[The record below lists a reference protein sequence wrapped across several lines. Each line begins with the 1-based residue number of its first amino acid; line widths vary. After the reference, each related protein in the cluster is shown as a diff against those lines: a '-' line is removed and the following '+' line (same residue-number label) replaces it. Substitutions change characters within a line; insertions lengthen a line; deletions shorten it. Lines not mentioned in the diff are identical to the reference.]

1 MNAEFYQG
9 NRQRLYD
16 SLPDHTLLLLFSGSS
31 IRKTADENYPFYADR
46 SFLYLTGIGQ
56 EHTVL
61 MAEKDGEEV
70 QETLYILPPDML
82 AERWTGKRFTPE
94 EARARSGAAQIA
106 SSGEWENRLK
116 LLMRSGR
123 FERIAMDLY
132 RHDPEDADTE
142 SIRMARKLR
151 KWYPAATL
159 TDISRQIRRQRTIK
173 QPCEIEAMRE
183 AVKIS
188 RECTNT
194 SIKPNSTTHWRSTDA
209 LHRHFRVSFPREPI
223 ISVFTIMST
232 QGRRRTAI

>member
-56 EHTVL
+56 ETHSPDGREGRRRGTGNTLHTSAGYAGRAV
-61 MAEKDGEEV
+61 EPGN
-70 QETLYILPPDML
+70 
-82 AERWTGKRFTPE
+82 GSTPE

-142 SIRMARKLR
+142 SIRMARRLR

-173 QPCEIEAMRE
+173 QPCEDRGRCGRQ
-183 AVKIS
+183 S
-188 RECTNT
+188 RLRGTAF
-194 SIKPNSTTHWRSTDA
+194 WR
-209 LHRHFRVSFPREPI
+209 
-223 ISVFTIMST
+223 
-232 QGRRRTAI
+232 

>member
-94 EARARSGAAQIA
+94 ECRA
-106 SSGEWENRLK
+106 K
-116 LLMRSGR
+116 L
-123 FERIAMDLY
+123 
-132 RHDPEDADTE
+132 PE
-142 SIRMARKLR
+142 LR
-151 KWYPAATL
+151 EVTPGHFVA
-159 TDISRQIRRQRTIK
+159 
-173 QPCEIEAMRE
+173 CHM
-183 AVKIS
+183 VK
-188 RECTNT
+188 
-194 SIKPNSTTHWRSTDA
+194 
-209 LHRHFRVSFPREPI
+209 
-223 ISVFTIMST
+223 
-232 QGRRRTAI
+232 

>member
-94 EARARSGAAQIA
+94 
-106 SSGEWENRLK
+106 SSGTTA
-116 LLMRSGR
+116 SCGPHSITR
-123 FERIAMDLY
+123 FSTAASNMS
-132 RHDPEDADTE
+132 A
-142 SIRMARKLR
+142 AR
-151 KWYPAATL
+151 
-159 TDISRQIRRQRTIK
+159 
-173 QPCEIEAMRE
+173 
-183 AVKIS
+183 
-188 RECTNT
+188 
-194 SIKPNSTTHWRSTDA
+194 
-209 LHRHFRVSFPREPI
+209 
-223 ISVFTIMST
+223 
-232 QGRRRTAI
+232 

>member
-82 AERWTGKRFTPE
+82 AERWTGKRFTPS
-94 EARARSGAAQIA
+94 ALPPPPCGTRRFVPVPRRSHRAASG
-106 SSGEWENRLK
+106 K
-116 LLMRSGR
+116 
-123 FERIAMDLY
+123 
-132 RHDPEDADTE
+132 T
-142 SIRMARKLR
+142 
-151 KWYPAATL
+151 
-159 TDISRQIRRQRTIK
+159 
-173 QPCEIEAMRE
+173 
-183 AVKIS
+183 V
-188 RECTNT
+188 
-194 SIKPNSTTHWRSTDA
+194 
-209 LHRHFRVSFPREPI
+209 
-223 ISVFTIMST
+223 
-232 QGRRRTAI
+232 

>member
-94 EARARSGAAQIA
+94 EARGAI
-106 SSGEWENRLK
+106 R
-116 LLMRSGR
+116 GR
-123 FERIAMDLY
+123 ADRIER
-132 RHDPEDADTE
+132 RVGKPSETSDAE
-142 SIRMARKLR
+142 
-151 KWYPAATL
+151 
-159 TDISRQIRRQRTIK
+159 RT
-173 QPCEIEAMRE
+173 
-183 AVKIS
+183 V
-188 RECTNT
+188 
-194 SIKPNSTTHWRSTDA
+194 
-209 LHRHFRVSFPREPI
+209 
-223 ISVFTIMST
+223 
-232 QGRRRTAI
+232 

>member
-82 AERWTGKRFTPE
+82 AERWTGKRFTPGGGQG
-94 EARARSGAAQIA
+94 AIRGRADRI
-106 SSGEWENRLK
+106 
-116 LLMRSGR
+116 
-123 FERIAMDLY
+123 ER
-132 RHDPEDADTE
+132 RVGKPSETSDAE
-142 SIRMARKLR
+142 
-151 KWYPAATL
+151 
-159 TDISRQIRRQRTIK
+159 RT
-173 QPCEIEAMRE
+173 
-183 AVKIS
+183 V
-188 RECTNT
+188 
-194 SIKPNSTTHWRSTDA
+194 
-209 LHRHFRVSFPREPI
+209 
-223 ISVFTIMST
+223 
-232 QGRRRTAI
+232 

>member
-46 SFLYLTGIGQ
+46 SFLYLTSIGQ

-94 EARARSGAAQIA
+94 EAKARSGAAQIA

-183 AVKIS
+183 AVKITRDGILAMMKAS
-188 RECTNT
+188 
-194 SIKPNSTTHWRSTDA
+194 KPG
-209 LHRHFRVSFPREPI
+209 
-223 ISVFTIMST
+223 MY
-232 QGRRRTAI
+232 

>member
-82 AERWTGKRFTPE
+82 AEPGSGHTGGGQGAIRG
-94 EARARSGAAQIA
+94 RADRI
-106 SSGEWENRLK
+106 
-116 LLMRSGR
+116 
-123 FERIAMDLY
+123 ER
-132 RHDPEDADTE
+132 RVGKPSETSDAE
-142 SIRMARKLR
+142 
-151 KWYPAATL
+151 
-159 TDISRQIRRQRTIK
+159 RT
-173 QPCEIEAMRE
+173 
-183 AVKIS
+183 V
-188 RECTNT
+188 
-194 SIKPNSTTHWRSTDA
+194 
-209 LHRHFRVSFPREPI
+209 
-223 ISVFTIMST
+223 
-232 QGRRRTAI
+232 